1 MTNSISVSFHGSKLF
16 VVNHNGEPLVPM
28 RPIVEGMGMV
38 WSAQFVKLK
47 QRFATCVAEIE
58 TQLPGDNQRRKVTCL
73 PLRKLAGWLQTIS
86 PNKVKPEIR
95 DRVIQY
101 QNECD
106 DVLYEYWTT
115 GQVTRKDDKP
125 ATKSKLSTAKQLTP
139 LRQTA
144 ERLIA
149 TGLGRIYPDIWGLV
163 HEKFEIEHINQL
175 RPEQIS
181 KAIDYLDTL
190 EGEFLGK
197 QEALPKL
204 DTPQFNDTE
213 LMRFVSLFLWMQR
226 ARDLSYKIYPSLR
239 DMESRLAGDFW
250 DLSRDT
256 TYVISMC
263 YQALA
268 RETSHIKPGSVPGF
282 RIEEMMERL
291 HR

>member
-1 MTNSISVSFHGSKLF
+1 MTNSISVSFHGSELF
-16 VVNHNGEPLVPM
+16 VVNHNGEPFVPM
-28 RPIVEGMGMV
+28 RPVIDGMGMV
-38 WSAQFVKLK
+38 WAAQFVKLK
-47 QRFATCVAEIE
+47 QRFASTVSEIE
-58 TQLPGDNQRRKVTCL
+58 MVAADGKSRKMVCL

-115 GQVTRKDDKP
+115 GQVTRKAEKQT
-125 ATKSKLSTAKQLTP
+125 TKSKLSTAKQLTP

-181 KAIDYLDTL
+181 QAVNYLDAL